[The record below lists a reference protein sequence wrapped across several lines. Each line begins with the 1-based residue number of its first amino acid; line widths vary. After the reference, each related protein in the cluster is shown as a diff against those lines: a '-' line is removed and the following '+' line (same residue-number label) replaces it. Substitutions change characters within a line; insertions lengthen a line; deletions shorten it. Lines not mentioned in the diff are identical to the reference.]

1 MSKKDLVESLEF
13 FRAER
18 PDEWIMDDFISQA
31 KEKNKSIY
39 ELEAKL
45 KEAVDGLVNIT
56 SVNVTNTEEGNTIQ
70 RWATETLK
78 SIRAG

>member
-45 KEAVDGLVNIT
+45 KEAEKAIITAIDDHIDGLREDEFDPEAILVDLK
-56 SVNVTNTEEGNTIQ
+56 TI
-70 RWATETLK
+70 LK
-78 SIRAG
+78 